1 MAARDSVDV
10 AGVPR
15 EQLESASPDLP
26 RPMVKALAEAL
37 MSAGADAI
45 CGAPY
50 GVRSED
56 RTNQRNGYQPQEW
69 GHPC

>member
-1 MAARDSVDV
+1 
-10 AGVPR
+10 
-15 EQLESASPDLP
+15 
-26 RPMVKALAEAL
+26 MVKTLAEAL

-50 GVRSED
+50 GVCSED